1 MATYW
6 KWTKMESDKGI
17 WKKFQ
22 RGTENKGAWFL
33 EVEYQSR
40 DGNLHSLDGVP
51 FTVIMTIAD
60 PNKEA
65 PIYNEMRQNVIA
77 EGAQIADIQNAV
89 TITQRV

>member
-1 MATYW
+1 
-6 KWTKMESDKGI
+6 
-17 WKKFQ
+17 
-22 RGTENKGAWFL
+22 
-33 EVEYQSR
+33 
-40 DGNLHSLDGVP
+40 
-51 FTVIMTIAD
+51 MTIAD